1 MLVRFFRFVVLFLG
15 CIVAAP
21 LPALAQESSIH
32 VKKDTKQD
40 NPLVKVEHERTKPAR
55 RAAQQPKATPNVQKK
70 KGAPG
75 SSTAVEAPRGLSP
88 RAERSAAAREAF
100 ERQTGYA
107 NGRPGY
113 LVEHIVPLSCGGTDT
128 PGNMQWL
135 TLAEARRK
143 NKFDSARC
151 R

>member
-1 MLVRFFRFVVLFLG
+1 MPVRFFRIVVLFLA
-15 CIVAAP
+15 CILALP
-21 LPALAQESSIH
+21 LRPALAQENSFH
-32 VKKDTKQD
+32 GKKDTKQGD
-40 NPLVKVEHERTKPAR
+40 PVKVEREPTKPGHH
-55 RAAQQPKATPNVQKK
+55 AAQPPKTAQKK
-70 KGAPG
+70 KGAPAG
-75 SSTAVEAPRGLSP
+75 STAAEAPRGLSP

-113 LVEHIVPLSCGGTDT
+113 LVEYIVPLSCGGTDT

-143 NKFDSARC
+143 NKLDSARC